1 MQPKFDSAFAITA
14 LDGRNR
20 YKLQTL
26 ATYFSDF
33 ILTKHRYAIE
43 LRYLIELSNYNVI
56 RKLTRK
62 ENTSIIRLIE
72 VFSVVDY
79 RAIQKIEGKINHDV
93 KAVEEYVKTKLLKTS
108 LHDLS
113 PMVHFGLTS
122 DDLNSI
128 AYASMTKDVLCKII
142 LPSLK
147 KIQKSLLSKSIQ
159 WRAQPMLGRTHGQ
172 PAVPTTVGKE
182 ILIYFK
188 RLSDEILKLEG
199 LDFRAKFSGNVGN
212 FNAHQFIFPKTD
224 WLKFSRDFI
233 SSFGLKSDPVTTQI
247 QPYDSL
253 INLFSSLV
261 RINNILQGLAVDFW
275 LYISQGYFMQ
285 RKITKEV
292 GSSALPHKVNPIYFE
307 GAEGG
312 LGLANALFEFYIRKL
327 SYSRLQRDLSDS
339 IVRRSFGAAFG
350 YSELSYQSIDTA
362 LLRLEINKDAIET
375 DLNRHFEILS
385 EPIQNFLRTKGYN
398 DAYDKTKLFFR
409 GKILHES
416 DIIKFINSLNL
427 KSSDKKELQKLNP
440 KGYTGLAQKIVELY
454 GR

>member
-1 MQPKFDSAFAITA
+1 MQPKFDSAYAITA

-20 YKLQTL
+20 YKLQDL

-33 ILTKHRYAIE
+33 ILTKRRYAIE
-43 LRYLIELSNYNVI
+43 LRYLVELSKHDVI
-56 RKLTRK
+56 RKLTKK
-62 ENTSIIRLIE
+62 EHTLIIRLIE
-72 VFSVVDY
+72 VFSAIDY
-79 RAIQKIEGKINHDV
+79 RAIQKIEAKINHDV
-93 KAVEEYVKTKLLKTS
+93 KAVEEYVKKKLLYTS
-108 LHDLS
+108 LRDLS

-128 AYASMTKDVLCKII
+128 AYAVMTKDVLYQII

-147 KIQKSLLSKSIQ
+147 KIQSTLLDKSKQ
-159 WRAQPMLGRTHGQ
+159 WKTQTMLGRTHGQ

-182 ILIYFK
+182 ILIYYK
-188 RLSDEILKLEG
+188 RLNDEILKLET

-212 FNAHQFIFPKTD
+212 FNAHQFVFPKID

-233 SSFGLKSDPVTTQI
+233 SSFGLKFDPVTNQI

-253 INLFSSLV
+253 INLFSGLV
-261 RINNILQGLAVDFW
+261 RINNILQGLTVDFW

-312 LGLANALFEFYIRKL
+312 LGLANAFFEFYVRKL

-339 IVRRSFGAAFG
+339 IVRRSFGTAFG
-350 YSELSYQSIDTA
+350 YSELSYQSISIA
-362 LLRLEINKDAIET
+362 LSRLEINKQVIEA
-375 DLNRHFEILS
+375 DLDQHFEILS
-385 EPIQNFLRTKGYN
+385 EPIQNFLRTKGYD

-409 GKILHES
+409 GKILNES
-416 DIIKFINSLNL
+416 DIMKFIISLNL
-427 KSSDKKELQKLNP
+427 KSSDKK
-440 KGYTGLAQKIVELY
+440 
-454 GR
+454 